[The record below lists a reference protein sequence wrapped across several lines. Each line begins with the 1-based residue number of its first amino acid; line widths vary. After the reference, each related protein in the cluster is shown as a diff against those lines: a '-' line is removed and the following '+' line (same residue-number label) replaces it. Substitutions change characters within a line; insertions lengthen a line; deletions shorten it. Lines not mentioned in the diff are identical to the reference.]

1 MTTLT
6 VPPPAMLKTHRP
18 HVQRQTIIECDIRK
32 LYYGEFVAVK
42 NTRISIEQGKVTA
55 FIGPSGC
62 GKSTVLRSFNRLNDM
77 IRGFRLDG
85 SVTLAGQDLYSSS
98 IDPVCVRRHIGM
110 VFQQPTPFAMSIY
123 DNVAFGLRINRDK
136 QNMEQRV
143 EEALRGAALWDEVK
157 DKLKKS
163 ALSLSGGQQQ
173 RLCIARA
180 IATRPQVLL
189 MDEPC
194 SALDPISTRRIEELI
209 AELRDSYT
217 LVIVTHN
224 LHQAMRVA
232 DNTAFMYVDR
242 ETRSGYLVEYGPTE
256 QIFKQPKQEYTRQYV
271 CGHFG

>member
-1 MTTLT
+1 MTTMT
-6 VPPPAMLKTHRP
+6 VPPPAMLKQHKPPVRREP
-18 HVQRQTIIECDIRK
+18 IIECNIQK
-32 LYYGEFVAVK
+32 LFYGDFLAVK
-42 NTRISIEQGKVTA
+42 NTKFSIDQGKVTA

-62 GKSTVLRSFNRLNDM
+62 GKSTVLRCFNRLNDM
-77 IRGFRLDG
+77 VRGFRLEG
-85 SVTLAGQDLYSSS
+85 SISLAGQDLYDGNV
-98 IDPVCVRRHIGM
+98 DPVCVRRHIGM
-110 VFQQPTPFAMSIY
+110 VFQQPTPFAMSIF

-136 QNMEQRV
+136 QDLQQRV
-143 EEALRGAALWDEVK
+143 EDALRGAALWDEVK

-194 SALDPISTRRIEELI
+194 SALDPISTRRIEELMT
-209 AELRDSYT
+209 ELRKNYT

-232 DNTAFMYVDR
+232 DFTAFMYVDK

-256 QIFKQPKQEYTRQYV
+256 QIFKHPAEEYTRQYV
-271 CGHFG
+271 CGHFS

>member
-1 MTTLT
+1 MTTMT
-6 VPPPAMLKTHRP
+6 VPPPAMLKQHKP
-18 HVQRQTIIECDIRK
+18 HVRHEPIIECNIQK
-32 LYYGEFVAVK
+32 LYYGDFLAVK
-42 NTRISIEQGKVTA
+42 NTQFSIEQGKVTA

-62 GKSTVLRSFNRLNDM
+62 GKSTVLRCFNRLNDM
-77 IRGFRLDG
+77 VRGFRLDG
-85 SVTLAGQDLYSSS
+85 SITLAGQDLYAGSV
-98 IDPVCVRRHIGM
+98 DPVCVRRHIGM
-110 VFQQPTPFAMSIY
+110 VFQQPTPFAMSIF

-136 QNMEQRV
+136 QDLQHRV
-143 EEALRGAALWDEVK
+143 EEALKGAALWDEVK

-194 SALDPISTRRIEELI
+194 SALDPISTRRIEELMT
-209 AELRDSYT
+209 ELRKSYT

-232 DNTAFMYVDR
+232 DFTAFMYVDK
-242 ETRSGYLVEYGPTE
+242 ETRSGYLVEYGLTD
-256 QIFKQPKQEYTRQYV
+256 QIFKHPAEEYTRQYV
-271 CGHFG
+271 CGHFS